1 MSEQADRIGAE
12 MNDVQLK
19 QVTITLDENQICVL
33 HTMMNQLFADRPSE
47 TSRDDMKQIRR
58 LINEATR
65 EVCA

>member
-33 HTMMNQLFADRPSE
+33 HTMMNQLFADHPAES
-47 TSRDDMKQIRR
+47 SRDDRKQIRQI
-58 LINEATR
+58 INEATR